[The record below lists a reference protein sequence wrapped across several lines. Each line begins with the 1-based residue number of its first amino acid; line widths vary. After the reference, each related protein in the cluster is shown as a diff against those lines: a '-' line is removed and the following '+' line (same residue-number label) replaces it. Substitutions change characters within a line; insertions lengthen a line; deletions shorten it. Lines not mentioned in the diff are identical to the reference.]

1 MYVEFWLIFIQSVSC
16 LHILS
21 EERDVSMK
29 PSVLIGII
37 QRLNSMMASENN
49 EEVRRFEVEGV
60 EKCIV
65 KYIKESDS
73 FEMTDRES
81 DTTYQFDDIDLVAI
95 EIYETLA

>member
-1 MYVEFWLIFIQSVSC
+1 
-16 LHILS
+16 
-21 EERDVSMK
+21 MK

-37 QRLNSMMASENN
+37 QRLNSMISSENN

-65 KYIKESDS
+65 KYSKDSDS
-73 FEMTDRES
+73 FEMTDR
-81 DTTYQFDDIDLVAI
+81 DTNSTYQFDDIDLVAI

>member
-1 MYVEFWLIFIQSVSC
+1 
-16 LHILS
+16 
-21 EERDVSMK
+21 MK

-37 QRLNSMMASENN
+37 QRLNSMIASENN

-65 KYIKESDS
+65 KYTKENDS
-73 FEMTDRES
+73 FEMTDREN

-95 EIYETLA
+95 EIFELLS